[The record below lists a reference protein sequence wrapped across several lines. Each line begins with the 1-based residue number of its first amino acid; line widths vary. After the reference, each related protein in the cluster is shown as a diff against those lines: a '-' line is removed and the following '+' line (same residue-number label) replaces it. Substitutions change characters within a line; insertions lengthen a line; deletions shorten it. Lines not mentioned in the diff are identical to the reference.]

1 MKEGL
6 KVNLEKSELILIGSV
21 NQVMELI
28 SLLRLRL
35 EKIQNDFL
43 WGSDGSVNKIHLVRW
58 STVFGEGQGSKY
70 EEEEGGWWYGEVR
83 DEYEVR
89 LWKFI
94 MKEQNTLLGHISF
107 VASWGKVLT
116 LDQLQKH
123 KWPLVNS
130 IVLKG
135 SRRTLGTGF
144 SEGFSPAL
152 LQSVAGEEN
161 HKKKKKKIGD
171 QSASVDR
178 INAPKQHLREGV
190 QARHQRV
197 TSHRLEPRHTFR
209 NYAFQYSLGALCC
222 N

>member
-1 MKEGL
+1 MKNRAKTASFWHVFRFGL
-6 KVNLEKSELILIGSV
+6 FFILKELALKRRCS
-21 NQVMELI
+21 
-28 SLLRLRL
+28 SLKKK
-35 EKIQNDFL
+35 KI
-43 WGSDGSVNKIHLVRW
+43 K
-58 STVFGEGQGSKY
+58 K
-70 EEEEGGWWYGEVR
+70 
-83 DEYEVR
+83 
-89 LWKFI
+89 
-94 MKEQNTLLGHISF
+94 
-107 VASWGKVLT
+107 
-116 LDQLQKH
+116 
-123 KWPLVNS
+123 
-130 IVLKG
+130 
-135 SRRTLGTGF
+135 
-144 SEGFSPAL
+144 GFSPAL